1 MSAMNL
7 SPKVSL
13 LTATKS
19 DTAIRFGI
27 DNTPNQ
33 VQLEN
38 MRRVSEKV
46 IEPILSRY
54 PWAFVSSFFRSPALN
69 RKIGGAKNS
78 QHMNGEAVDI
88 DSPDNKANL
97 DIFNFVKDELVYDQ
111 VILEAPDADGV
122 PSWVHVS
129 LKNTDNR
136 GQILVY
142 LASTKKYLPYGL
154 WTKGMV

>member
-1 MSAMNL
+1 MNL

-13 LTATKS
+13 LSATKS

-38 MRRVSEKV
+38 MIRVSDKV

-54 PWAFVSSFFRSPALN
+54 PMAFVSSFFRSPALN
-69 RKIGGAKNS
+69 KKIGGAKNS
-78 QHMNGEAVDI
+78 QHMTGEAVDI
-88 DSPDNKANL
+88 DSPDNKANI
-97 DIFNFVKDELVYDQ
+97 DVFNFAKEYLTFDQ
-111 VILEAPDADGV
+111 LIYESPDANGT

-129 LKNTDNR
+129 LKDRDNR
-136 GQILVY
+136 GQVLVY
-142 LASTKKYLPYGL
+142 LGSTKKYIPFGEYQI
-154 WTKGMV
+154 GMV